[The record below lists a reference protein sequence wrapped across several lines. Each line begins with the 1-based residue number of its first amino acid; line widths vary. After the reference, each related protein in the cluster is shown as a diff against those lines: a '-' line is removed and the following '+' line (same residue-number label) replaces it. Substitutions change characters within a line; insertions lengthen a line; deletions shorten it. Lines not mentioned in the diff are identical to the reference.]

1 MGGDFL
7 LGTDNLGRDLLSRLI
22 YGAQTTITVAL
33 AATVLAFSMG
43 IILSFTAA
51 VAGGWADQGLSR
63 LNDLMM
69 SIPTLIFA
77 LIVLAVLPQ
86 ALWILVVV
94 MAVLESNRRFRIG
107 RAVERDVAGIE
118 FVASA
123 RLSAEGTL
131 LVLFRANLH
140 HNHLPLL
147 AE

>member
-86 ALWILVVV
+86 ELWILVVRSE
-94 MAVLESNRRFRIG
+94 ESRVGKECVSTCSSRW
-107 RAVERDVAGIE
+107 
-118 FVASA
+118 S
-123 RLSAEGTL
+123 
-131 LVLFRANLH
+131 
-140 HNHLPLL
+140 PLNKKKKVDTYKNQTHTYT
-147 AE
+147 AHTN

>member
-86 ALWILVVV
+86 VRWIRVGV
-94 MAVLESNRRFRIG
+94 MAVLEEVQSG
-107 RAVERDVAGIE
+107 GWG
-118 FVASA
+118 
-123 RLSAEGTL
+123 EGG
-131 LVLFRANLH
+131 
-140 HNHLPLL
+140 
-147 AE
+147 EGS

>member
-86 ALWILVVV
+86 ELWILVVV
-94 MAVLESNRRFRIG
+94 MAVLESTRVFRLG
-107 RAVERDVAGIE
+107 RDRK
-118 FVASA
+118 ST
-123 RLSAEGTL
+123 RLNS
-131 LVLFRANLH
+131 RH
-140 HNHLPLL
+140 
-147 AE
+147 